1 MITLTEAAH
10 AALKEFFSHQARS
23 TVRIYLAPGKTGQR
37 LALVLDEPDEVEDAV
52 CTVDGFAF
60 CMHKAVLH
68 KVGGVKL
75 DVVNDEFV
83 PLPNIA
89 LPTVK
94 ASGCTACVGRG
105 VGNCGSC
112 SGQPTE

>member
-1 MITLTEAAH
+1 MLTLTEAAH
-10 AALKEFFSHQARS
+10 AALEEFFATQPRNA
-23 TVRIYLAPGKTGQR
+23 VRIYLAPGSTGQR
-37 LALVLDEPDEVEDAV
+37 LALVMDEPDDEEDAV
-52 CTVDGFAF
+52 CTVQGFTF
-60 CMHKAVLH
+60 CMHKNVLA
-68 KVGGVKL
+68 KVGGVVL

-83 PLPNIA
+83 PLPRIA

-112 SGQPTE
+112 TGQGAE